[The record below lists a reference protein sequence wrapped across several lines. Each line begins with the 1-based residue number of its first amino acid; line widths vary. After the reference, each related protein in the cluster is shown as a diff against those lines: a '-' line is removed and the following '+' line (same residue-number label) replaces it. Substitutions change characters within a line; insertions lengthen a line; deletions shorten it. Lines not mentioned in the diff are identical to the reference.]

1 MSSGRNY
8 RASKRN
14 FLPPPTKTQI
24 VNSELKYSD
33 GSRWWLMDRD
43 WPASQR
49 PTRYKNWALFDSD
62 QWDSKS
68 FVGYVNFVKENE
80 SKLPQPGETF
90 MLTRGDDMHTVVV
103 INSIPSKRVCR
114 TYILQNVVE

>member
-14 FLPPPTKTQI
+14 FLPPPTKALI

-33 GSRWWLMDRD
+33 GSRWWLMDKD
-43 WPASQR
+43 WPPSQR
-49 PTRYKNWALFDSD
+49 PLRYKNWALFDSD

-68 FVGYVNFVKENE
+68 FVGYVNFIKEDE
-80 SKLPQPGETF
+80 SNLPQPGETID
-90 MLTRGDDMHTVVV
+90 LTRGDDIYTVLV
-103 INSIPSKRVCR
+103 INSLPSKRVCR
-114 TYILQNVVE
+114 TYILQNVTK

>member
-1 MSSGRNY
+1 MSSSRNY

-14 FLPPPTKTQI
+14 FLPPPTKSQI
-24 VNSELKYSD
+24 VNSELKYND

-43 WPASQR
+43 WPPSQR
-49 PTRYKNWALFDSD
+49 PVRYKNWALFDSD

-68 FVGYVNFVKENE
+68 FIGYVNFVKEDE
-80 SKLPQPGETF
+80 SNLPQPGETIQ
-90 MLTRGDDMHTVVV
+90 LTRGDDIYTVVV

-114 TYILQNVVE
+114 TYILQNVAN

>member
-14 FLPPPTKTQI
+14 FLPPPTKALI

-33 GSRWWLMDRD
+33 GSRWWLMDKD
-43 WPASQR
+43 WPPSQR
-49 PTRYKNWALFDSD
+49 PLRYKNWALFDSD

-68 FVGYVNFVKENE
+68 FVGYVNFIKEDE
-80 SKLPQPGETF
+80 SNLPQPGETID
-90 MLTRGDDMHTVVV
+90 LTRGDDIYTV
-103 INSIPSKRVCR
+103 
-114 TYILQNVVE
+114 